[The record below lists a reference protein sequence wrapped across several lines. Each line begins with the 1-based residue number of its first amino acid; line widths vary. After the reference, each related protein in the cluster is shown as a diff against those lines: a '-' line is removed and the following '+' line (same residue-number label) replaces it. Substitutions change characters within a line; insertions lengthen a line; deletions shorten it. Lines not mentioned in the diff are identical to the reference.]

1 MGKGFNN
8 YMCKK
13 FFHPASADN
22 LKRVYQAQKKSDAE
36 KKKQDDLR
44 SQYDK
49 EQELYN
55 NKALLS
61 KESKERLEVNFMYE
75 PPPGVKKFQEE
86 KDDENGEPEFKFEW
100 QRTWGHAPR
109 ESHLQAGDKVVEQ
122 PFGIQVCEAKC
133 IKCGKFGHMNT
144 DKRCPLYGKAV
155 DYDAPV
161 QNIDQERLIQEMKAE
176 GLAMRWSAWDMNKA
190 TNNAQHQLVE
200 EERQKPAVDRA
211 ELLKNMSKDEKKA
224 LLKKLEK
231 MEKKK
236 KKKDKKEKK
245 KKRHHSSDSDS
256 ETEDR
261 RARDRR
267 RKSRSR
273 SREDRDGRR
282 QRSRSRDEKISKSK
296 PRRPRWTETK
306 VS

>member
-1 MGKGFNN
+1 MILSLSLCCSNVVWSRQ
-8 YMCKK
+8 
-13 FFHPASADN
+13 P
-22 LKRVYQAQKKSDAE
+22 
-36 KKKQDDLR
+36 
-44 SQYDK
+44 
-49 EQELYN
+49 LY
-55 NKALLS
+55 L
-61 KESKERLEVNFMYE
+61 
-75 PPPGVKKFQEE
+75 
-86 KDDENGEPEFKFEW
+86 
-100 QRTWGHAPR
+100 
-109 ESHLQAGDKVVEQ
+109 
-122 PFGIQVCEAKC
+122 QVCEAKC

-190 TNNAQHQLVE
+190 TNSANQQLVE

-236 KKKDKKEKK
+236 KKKKDKKEKK

-256 ETEDR
+256 ETEER
-261 RARDRR
+261 RPRDRR
-267 RKSRSR
+267 QKSRSR
-273 SREDRDGRR
+273 SRGDRDGRR
-282 QRSRSRDEKISKSK
+282 QRSRSRDEK
-296 PRRPRWTETK
+296 RRYKRE
-306 VS
+306 SSEEDRRRRSRSRDRRERRRS

>member
-1 MGKGFNN
+1 MYLISNI
-8 YMCKK
+8 YLC
-13 FFHPASADN
+13 S
-22 LKRVYQAQKKSDAE
+22 
-36 KKKQDDLR
+36 
-44 SQYDK
+44 
-49 EQELYN
+49 
-55 NKALLS
+55 LS
-61 KESKERLEVNFMYE
+61 YLI
-75 PPPGVKKFQEE
+75 
-86 KDDENGEPEFKFEW
+86 
-100 QRTWGHAPR
+100 T
-109 ESHLQAGDKVVEQ
+109 L
-122 PFGIQVCEAKC
+122 QVCEAKC

-190 TNNAQHQLVE
+190 TNNANHQLVE

-211 ELLKNMSKDEKKA
+211 ELLKNMSKEEKRA

-236 KKKDKKEKK
+236 KKKAKKEKK

-261 RARDRR
+261 ARDRR

-273 SREDRDGRR
+273 SRGDRDGRR
-282 QRSRSRDEKISKSK
+282 QRSRSRDEK
-296 PRRPRWTETK
+296 RRYKRESSEEDRRRRSRSRDRTERRR
-306 VS
+306 S